1 MKHKIHFRSLGE
13 KGPLYILLFGYGGSP
28 RHWQSV
34 AEHLSKNNRVII
46 PHLSS
51 LYMSK
56 DPLFFTVQVE
66 LVLQFIED
74 HFQNEI
80 IRLAGVS
87 YGGLLA
93 WAMSLQ
99 KPSIFERVHL
109 INPMLP
115 SALDHVQIPELKF
128 MLRVPFNFQAL
139 SLLLSTPMGKQFLK
153 KTSAILG
160 NDPERDLLRMDD
172 LKGRKLIFVA
182 QMIHHFS
189 WILKNED
196 WSWWKTKSLSES
208 QQRSPTELLVSED
221 DPLFSLQTY
230 QSYFRQ
236 QKFDHLQVVKT
247 GGHLLPL
254 STPQLVFESLNSEI
268 ANRNPNQEQ
277 NKKIA

>member
-1 MKHKIHFRSLGE
+1 VKHEIHYRIFGD
-13 KGPLYILLFGYGGSP
+13 KGPLHVLLFGYGGNP
-28 RHWQSV
+28 RHWLSIAEKLAV
-34 AEHLSKNNRVII
+34 ANRVVV
-46 PHLSS
+46 PQLSS

-66 LVLQFIED
+66 LILQFIEN
-74 HFQNEI
+74 HFPNEI
-80 IRLAGVS
+80 VQLSGVS

-99 KPSIFERVHL
+99 RPLMFDRVHL
-109 INPMLP
+109 INPLLP

-139 SLLLSTPMGKQFLK
+139 ALLLSNPIGKRFLK

-160 NDPERDLLRMDD
+160 NDPDNDILRARE
-172 LKGRKLIFVA
+172 LRGRKLLFVV

-196 WSWWKTKSLSES
+196 WSWWKQKSLSEKT
-208 QQRSPTELLVSED
+208 QKVPTTLLVSED
-221 DPLFSLQTY
+221 DPLFSFQTY
-230 QSYFRQ
+230 EKFNEE
-236 QKFDHLQVVKT
+236 QKFSQFQSVPS

-254 STPQLVFESLNSEI
+254 TQPQIVFEALCPMSRDLI
-268 ANRNPNQEQ
+268 KKAANE
-277 NKKIA
+277 